1 MRGENGYVESM
12 LDRTYRALPR
22 EAVDRVRS
30 TTVAVAGLG
39 GVGAVT
45 AELLAR
51 WGVKRFRLMDM
62 DRYEPSN
69 LNRQLFATSKTLGR
83 WKVDVAAERIL
94 EINPYA
100 HIELKIAERVN
111 NENVEPF
118 VKGAGIVIQ
127 NADYPSAKLFY
138 LAASRHRVPLVN
150 GYATVTGG
158 RVQGFDYRVS
168 PCRTWVD
175 DWWQRIKLGG
185 AKPLTALTAEEL
197 GAFDHENV
205 HPTAAS
211 INFVTN
217 TVGCLIVGEA
227 IKLLTGKGRPVL
239 YPYYLEFD
247 IFKLRWRRRHV
258 HSLMNPGSWQA
269 VLAAVKRRLSSF
281 GTVKCRA
288 GAEVKTQKKS
298 L

>member
-12 LDRTYRALPR
+12 LDRTYRAFPK

-83 WKVDVAAERIL
+83 WKVEVAAERIL

-111 NENVEPF
+111 NENVEVF

-127 NADYPSAKLFY
+127 NADHPSAKLFY
-138 LAASRHRVPLVN
+138 LVASRHRVPLVN
-150 GYATVTGG
+150 GYTTVTGG

-168 PCRTWVD
+168 SCRTWVD
-175 DWWQRIKLGG
+175 DWWQRIKLGN

-197 GAFDHENV
+197 VTFDRENV

-247 IFKLRWRRRHV
+247 LFKLRWRRRHAY
-258 HSLMNPGSWQA
+258 SLMNPGSWRA
-269 VLAAVKRRLSSF
+269 VLAAFKRRLVSP
-281 GTVKCRA
+281 GTVKCEA
-288 GAEVKTQKKS
+288 GVGVNTQKKS